1 MKKIETKFTKKGFK
15 YTQVVRKGDKAIFTQ
30 ERTEKGSI
38 IKNYEVVVIK
48 KHNGYE
54 IGGNIIPPSEVYPS
68 STQWGTLGWTFQNL
82 EDARK
87 KYDTL

>member
-1 MKKIETKFTKKGFK
+1 MKKIETVFTKKGFK

-30 ERTEKGSI
+30 ERAEKGSVM
-38 IKNYEVVVIK
+38 KNYEVVLIK

-54 IGGNIIPPSEVYPS
+54 IGGSVIPPSEVYPS
-68 STQWGTLGWTFQNL
+68 STQWGALGWTFQSI